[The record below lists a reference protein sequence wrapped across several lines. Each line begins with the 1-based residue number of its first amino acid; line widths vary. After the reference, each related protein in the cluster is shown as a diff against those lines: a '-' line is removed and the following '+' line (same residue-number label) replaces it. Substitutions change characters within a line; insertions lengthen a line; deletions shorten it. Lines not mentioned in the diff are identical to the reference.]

1 MVKQSSF
8 FQRLKDRFGSGSG
21 IRVEAGP
28 TPPPATPPRPPL
40 GARGATS
47 APNVPPAKPQ
57 SAPPPAAAVQG
68 PNAAPKPVP
77 IPRVEPERTPPPVR
91 EIATDFAPAEAR
103 STRKLSDREEAMLA
117 LGTHFQEL
125 NTLLRGSQARTDDQL
140 NQIVAATGALT
151 ALPALGQQQLETLRA
166 LSTQMERQN
175 ALGEQL
181 ATTMTKLPN
190 LMQSVEAAL
199 ARAAATDE
207 RTAATVREFQSTMD
221 RIHLAMGQMVQH
233 GEQHVK
239 TAQQLATRRDGEM
252 KDLASGIEQ
261 AQQRAVGEL
270 TRATEASLQSLRRTH
285 EDQSNRL
292 QRVVQEHAGWNRAV
306 LVGIGVIVLGI
317 GALIVL
323 QIVK

>member
-1 MVKQSSF
+1 MVKQGSF

-21 IRVEAGP
+21 IRVDSKSP
-28 TPPPATPPRPPL
+28 SSSSPSSPPPASRPPL
-40 GARGATS
+40 GAARPANGAG
-47 APNVPPAKPQ
+47 
-57 SAPPPAAAVQG
+57 AAASSAAHG
-68 PNAAPKPVP
+68 NAGTPPSKPVP
-77 IPRVEPERTPPPVR
+77 IPRVEPERTPPVR
-91 EIATDFAPAEAR
+91 ELASEFAPVDTR

-125 NTLLRGSQARTDDQL
+125 TSLLRGSQARTDDQL
-140 NQIVAATGALT
+140 TQIVAATGALST
-151 ALPALGQQQLETLRA
+151 LPALGQQQLETLRA
-166 LSTQMERQN
+166 LSAQMERQN
-175 ALGEQL
+175 TLGEQM
-181 ATTMTKLPN
+181 ASTMTKLPN
-190 LMQSVEAAL
+190 LMQSVESAL

-221 RIHLAMGQMVQH
+221 RIHVAMGQMVQH

-239 TAQQLATRRDGEM
+239 TAQQLATRRDDELKG
-252 KDLASGIEQ
+252 LAAGIEE
-261 AQQRAVGEL
+261 AQQKAVGEL
-270 TRATEASLQSLRRTH
+270 ARTTEASLQSLRRTH

-323 QIVK
+323 QLVK